1 MEIQKDIIH
10 SEFNTASGTPIEI
23 SVVPGVSVSSP
34 GRKPT
39 RPPYQGALPT
49 VVMGSGHLQSSKQD
63 RWDCPEAGIVNELTS
78 DIKLQLIW
86 TGGGG
91 ELL

>member
-10 SEFNTASGTPIEI
+10 SEFNTASGTPTET
-23 SVVPGVSVSSP
+23 SVMPGVSVSSP
-34 GRKPT
+34 GRKVI

-49 VVMGSGHLQSSKQD
+49 VVTGSEHLQSSKRG
-63 RWDCPEAGIVNELTS
+63 RWDCLEASIVNELTS

-86 TGGGG
+86 MGSGG